1 LLKQSLSG
9 REQKIRALNE
19 QLQTICTN
27 LQEIHASK
35 DAKDVLCT
43 SLSEDIVVLETQCHN
58 ERETREIGLQRTV
71 ESLDLVEKQI
81 GVLALQTQSVKES
94 RMLESRQ
101 NEHTELL
108 HSFSRE
114 KSEMQ
119 RTLLSVLDILMLY
132 KQKNHGIFDQLHPIV

>member
-1 LLKQSLSG
+1 MH
-9 REQKIRALNE
+9 R
-19 QLQTICTN
+19 
-27 LQEIHASK
+27 
-35 DAKDVLCT
+35 DVLCT

>member
-1 LLKQSLSG
+1 
-9 REQKIRALNE
+9 
-19 QLQTICTN
+19 
-27 LQEIHASK
+27 
-35 DAKDVLCT
+35 
-43 SLSEDIVVLETQCHN
+43 
-58 ERETREIGLQRTV
+58 
-71 ESLDLVEKQI
+71 
-81 GVLALQTQSVKES
+81 
-94 RMLESRQ
+94 MLESRQVRHVKFMKLLLRWTDFHQ